1 MIELIK
7 ACQVNLCIVV
17 MTGLLWFFNF
27 IYLIEFNKII
37 LIANT
42 SAKTNYY
49 C

>member
-7 ACQVNLCIVV
+7 ACQVNFCIVV
-17 MTGLLWFFNF
+17 MTALLLLFNF
-27 IYLIEFNKII
+27 IYLIEFQKII

-42 SAKTNYY
+42 IPKTNYN